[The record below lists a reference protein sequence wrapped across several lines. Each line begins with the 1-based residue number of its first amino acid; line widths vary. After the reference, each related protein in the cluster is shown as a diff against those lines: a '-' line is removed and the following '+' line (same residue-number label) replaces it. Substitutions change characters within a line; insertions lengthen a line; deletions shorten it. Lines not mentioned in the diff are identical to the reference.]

1 MADAPKYTN
10 RLAGEKSPYLLQ
22 HVSFLDANYITQ
34 IAHNPVD
41 WYPWGKEA
49 FDKAVSENKLI
60 FLSVGYSTCHWCHVM
75 EHESFENEQVA
86 EIMNKHYVNIKVD
99 REENPGVDKL
109 YMTYVQLTSGRGGWP
124 MSVFLTPDKY
134 PIFGATYFPPEDKM
148 GRPGFKTLLKRIA
161 QMWAASPDTMRE
173 NATDTI
179 EQLRS
184 YTEESGTGSAKLDF
198 EKISSSVYEHY
209 ESSFDSKEGGFGGAP
224 KFPTPVQFGFLLDY
238 HNYIKDVKT
247 EESKKALSMV
257 KFTLDKIARGGI
269 HDHVGNGFHRYS
281 TDNKWHV
288 PHFEKMLYDQ
298 AQLLSTY
305 ANIYKITKDKYYE
318 GIIRDIVQYVER
330 DLQHHEGG
338 FYSAEDADSF
348 PHAKASKKLE
358 GAFCVWEKS
367 ELNTIL
373 GDEDTRIFGHHFDVD
388 EDGNVDPAQD
398 PHGELVGKNVLM
410 EVESVSDTAK
420 ALNVSEEEVT
430 HAIERS
436 KEKLWKYR
444 IEKRPKPHKDD
455 KVLTS
460 WNGLMIS
467 GLAHAAQALQD
478 PSIHKLAE
486 KAALFIKANMYNE
499 ESSTLIRSYREGAS
513 NIEGFL
519 DDYSFL
525 IQGLLDLYESEPND
539 KWISWAAE
547 LQKKQDDVFY
557 DKKNHGYYGVP
568 ETDDSILIRM
578 KDESDGA
585 EPSGNAVSVKNL
597 LRLGQLLEEESL
609 ISRATESV
617 ISFHT
622 ILTKY
627 PFAMPALVSSYM
639 MHDRGLKQFVISGSR
654 NDSLVQQFQK
664 TINETFVPNKVLVY
678 AEKDGYLA
686 SVNQTV
692 ESLTKGEQK
701 PLVHICE
708 NFTCGLPMDNLEE
721 LQDALG

>member
-1 MADAPKYTN
+1 
-10 RLAGEKSPYLLQ
+10 
-22 HVSFLDANYITQ
+22 
-34 IAHNPVD
+34 
-41 WYPWGKEA
+41 
-49 FDKAVSENKLI
+49 
-60 FLSVGYSTCHWCHVM
+60 M

-134 PIFGATYFPPEDKM
+134 PIFGATYFPPEDKN

-198 EKISSSVYEHY
+198 EQITSSVYEHY
-209 ESSFDSKEGGFGGAP
+209 ESSFDIKEGGFGGAP
-224 KFPTPVQFGFLLDY
+224 KFPTSVQFGFLLDY
-238 HNYIKDVKT
+238 HTYVKDFKK
-247 EESKKALSMV
+247 EESKKALDMV

-305 ANIYKITKDKYYE
+305 ANIYKITQDKYYE
-318 GIIRDIVQYVER
+318 DIMRDIIRYVER

-338 FYSAEDADSF
+338 FYSAEDADSL
-348 PHAKASKKLE
+348 PHANASKKLE

-367 ELNTIL
+367 ELESIL
-373 GDEDTRIFGHHFDVD
+373 GDEDTRIFSHHFDVR

-410 EVESVSDTAK
+410 EIETVSETAK
-420 ALNVSEEEVT
+420 TLNITEEEVAN
-430 HAIERS
+430 AIERS
-436 KEKLWKYR
+436 KQKLWKYR
-444 IEKRPKPHKDD
+444 TEQRPHPHRDD

-467 GLAHAAQALQD
+467 GLANAAQALHD

-486 KAALFIKANMYNE
+486 NAALFIKAKMYKE
-499 ESSTLIRSYREGAS
+499 ESATLIRSYREGAS

-539 KWISWAAE
+539 KWISWASE
-547 LQKKQDDVFY
+547 LQNKQDDVFY
-557 DKKNHGYYGVP
+557 DKKNHGYFGVA
-568 ETDDSILIRM
+568 ETDDSILLRM

-585 EPSGNAVSVKNL
+585 EPSGNAVAIKNL

-609 ISRATESV
+609 ISRATESL

-639 MHDRGLKQFVISGSR
+639 LYDKGLKQFVISGPR
-654 NDSLVQQFQK
+654 DDSLVQQFQK
-664 TINETFVPNKVLVY
+664 TINETFVPNKILVF

-708 NFTCGLPMDNLEE
+708 NFTCGLPMDSLEQ
-721 LQDALG
+721 LQHALD